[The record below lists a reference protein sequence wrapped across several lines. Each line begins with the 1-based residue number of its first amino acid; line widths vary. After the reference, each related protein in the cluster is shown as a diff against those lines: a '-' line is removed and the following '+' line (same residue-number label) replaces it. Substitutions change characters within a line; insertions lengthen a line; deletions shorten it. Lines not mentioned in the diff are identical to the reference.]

1 MEKWEKAG
9 KIITTLTPAQVL
21 VCALLLGKEFKLYKV
36 IKYMHIHVQA
46 CTSVHVYTHTHTH
59 IHTNAQK
66 LGVKNSRMK
75 VKFPLC
81 FL

>member
-1 MEKWEKAG
+1 M
-9 KIITTLTPAQVL
+9 LLFSLLFPSFLL
-21 VCALLLGKEFKLYKV
+21 VALSFFGNFLFGIL
-36 IKYMHIHVQA
+36 
-46 CTSVHVYTHTHTH
+46 YTHTHTH

-66 LGVKNSRMK
+66 LGVKNSRIK